1 MAFAILYLA
10 SRRSRRWRL
19 HPIAHVSNI
28 WLDLS
33 CPALVRTSTR
43 RAAYVTSPQRHSCR
57 WSHYESLFDDT
68 FWVKPVQRP
77 ERQSAWPSQRSLP
90 SSRVQLVDLTS
101 AGCVT
106 SHPPLRIATKVFGIL
121 WVQKW
126 KETSWDSWDGKRV
139 GATIDQAHEA
149 PIAKKL
155 YIEILQTSSK
165 TISKTVTV
173 LFPRSSLI

>member
-106 SHPPLRIATKVFGIL
+106 SHPPLRIATKVFGFFGY
-121 WVQKW
+121 KNGR
-126 KETSWDSWDGKRV
+126 KPHET
-139 GATIDQAHEA
+139 HEMESVSER
-149 PIAKKL
+149 P
-155 YIEILQTSSK
+155 
-165 TISKTVTV
+165 
-173 LFPRSSLI
+173 LIRHMRPQ

>member
-121 WVQKW
+121 WDSLGTKMEGNLMRLMRW
-126 KETSWDSWDGKRV
+126 KACRSDHWSGTWGPNSKEAVHWNPANKQQN
-139 GATIDQAHEA
+139 DQ
-149 PIAKKL
+149 
-155 YIEILQTSSK
+155 
-165 TISKTVTV
+165 
-173 LFPRSSLI
+173 